1 MKIILSLLI
10 LLVSNQSFAQS
21 YMPMPFGNSKWT
33 ETEYGMMGPN
43 FDQSFCH
50 FSMDTTSYI
59 FSGHQY
65 WKIETI
71 NDSIYNLSK
80 LTGTTYLFNDSTNK
94 KIYLYETTEKL
105 IYDFSK
111 NVGDTIRNIYCAA
124 FQTDMSFVV
133 DSIILKNFN
142 GINRRVFYLRDTFSW
157 ISMSTIWIEGIGSPI
172 GLFKNSSRC
181 IYSDPAYE
189 LNCVHQNGVQL
200 YGNSCY
206 FKTVGVNDIDES
218 LGKIKILPNPIRD
231 GIAYLSNPDG
241 IPIEWKLFS
250 MDGKLLRNGHLE
262 QIEVSD
268 LSAGMYLLNLYADY
282 GMASLKLVIE

>member
-1 MKIILSLLI
+1 
-10 LLVSNQSFAQS
+10 
-21 YMPMPFGNSKWT
+21 MPLGNSKWT
-33 ETEYGMMGPN
+33 ETVYSMMGQN
-43 FDQSFCH
+43 FDQSFCN
-50 FSMDTTSYI
+50 FSMDTTTYT
-59 FSGHQY
+59 FSGHRY
-65 WKIETI
+65 WKIENI
-71 NDSIYNLSK
+71 ADSIYDPSK
-80 LTGTTYLFNDSTNK
+80 LSSSVFLYDDTANK
-94 KIYLYETTEKL
+94 KVYIQASGEKL
-105 IYDFSK
+105 FYDFSK

-124 FQTDMSFVV
+124 FLNNMSFVV
-133 DSIILKNFN
+133 DSINLKNFN
-142 GINRRVFYLRDTFSW
+142 GINRRVFYLRDTFNW
-157 ISMSTIWIEGIGSPI
+157 ISPQTIWIEGIGSPI
-172 GLFKNSSRC
+172 GLLKNSYRC
-181 IYSDPAYE
+181 IGSDPVYA